1 MKRVA
6 LSILILAT
14 TSVLLATS
22 ILDAQAQTTIDR
34 DPYHD
39 DVRANLLEDDPVN
52 RYGNLFAGS
61 ARWRIDKP
69 DAESKSESDYRLRAE
84 IVIPERK
91 LAGSLTI
98 RPNLDQS
105 LPASHLVEVTL
116 DVASDFQHGGVSTV
130 RGLMMKQTET
140 VVGTL
145 LRGAAV
151 RQHSNVFII
160 ALSGGDVEKNVE
172 LLYGRRW
179 LEIAM
184 VFANGRRALLTI
196 DKDLSGEAAFKQAFA
211 SWKKLNP
218 QVAQV
223 VDRIDAHR
231 QVVPPFDVNQPPF
244 DTNQPPFDTNQR

>member
-1 MKRVA
+1 MKRTPF
-6 LSILILAT
+6 SILIAAIAFT
-14 TSVLLATS
+14 LLARTALHGQEQPAADHD
-22 ILDAQAQTTIDR
+22 LDHAV
-34 DPYHD
+34 
-39 DVRANLLEDDPVN
+39 VRATLLEDDPID
-52 RYGNLFAGS
+52 RYGNQFAGS
-61 ARWRIDKP
+61 ARSRVEKVDP
-69 DAESKSESDYRLRAE
+69 ETKSEPDYRLRAE

-116 DVASDFQHGGVSTV
+116 DVPSDFQHGGVSTV

-231 QVVPPFDVNQPPF
+231 QVVPPFDA
-244 DTNQPPFDTNQR
+244 NQPPFDTNQR